1 MELIYASL
9 DLFAAAIIGVLL
21 IGSFFKGDHPKP
33 FGKKIILLL
42 VGHLVGLLCDS
53 ILWFWEPERY
63 PTIDISAA
71 IVVQKTVL
79 FLAYSVLA
87 AMTVIYTDCL
97 VKFIEEKA
105 KCSKRIVPCI
115 TVICIMAVVLW
126 TVSLFNGMFF
136 TFDEKGMFVSTK
148 LYWFTQVTIG
158 FLLCVDVFLIWK
170 HRRALGW
177 CNAIPLLFYILL
189 PIGGFFLSF
198 WWDVIPVYIA
208 ATLSM
213 LLMFIVFHLEQDKQL
228 REQERQFTQSRVS
241 IMLSQIQ
248 PHFLYNTLTAICG
261 LCDENPKEA
270 QKVTAEFADY
280 LRHNLDSLTQSTPV
294 PFEDELRHTKVYLRI
309 EQKRFGHRLNIVY
322 DISVSNFR
330 VPALTIQPIVE
341 NAVKHGVTKKKTG
354 GTVTIFTKEKED
366 CYEIIIDDDGFGFDI
381 GNVQTDSDTHI
392 GIKNVRYRL
401 WSICHGT
408 LTITS
413 EPGVGTVSTIR
424 IPKGRMNEEL
434 RQINDR

>member
-63 PTIDISAA
+63 PAMDISAA

-126 TVSLFNGMFF
+126 TISLFNGMFF
-136 TFDEKGMFVSTK
+136 TFNEKGMFVSTK
-148 LYWFTQVTIG
+148 LYWVTQVTIG

-177 CNAIPLLFYILL
+177 YNAIPLLLYILL

-270 QKVTAEFADY
+270 QKVTAEFANY

-309 EQKRFGHRLNIVY
+309 EQRRFGHRLNIVY
-322 DISVSNFR
+322 DIAVSNFR

-341 NAVKHGVTKKKTG
+341 NAVKHGVTKIKTG
-354 GTVTIFTKEKED
+354 GTVTIITKERED
-366 CYEIIIDDDGFGFDI
+366 CYEIIVDDDGFGFDI
-381 GNVQTDSDTHI
+381 DNVQTDSDTHI

-413 EPGVGTVSTIR
+413 KPGVGTVSTIR
-424 IPKGRMNEEL
+424 IPKGRMSEEL

>member
-63 PTIDISAA
+63 PAMDISAA

-126 TVSLFNGMFF
+126 TISLFNGMFF

-148 LYWFTQVTIG
+148 LYWVTQVTIG

-177 CNAIPLLFYILL
+177 YNAIPLLLYILL

-213 LLMFIVFHLEQDKQL
+213 LLMFIVFHPEQDKQL

-270 QKVTAEFADY
+270 QKVTAEFANY

-294 PFEDELRHTKVYLRI
+294 PFENELRHTKVYLRI
-309 EQKRFGHRLNIVY
+309 EQRRFGHRLNIVY
-322 DISVSNFR
+322 DIAVSNFR

-341 NAVKHGVTKKKTG
+341 NAVKHGVTKIKTG
-354 GTVTIFTKEKED
+354 GTVTIITKERED
-366 CYEIIIDDDGFGFDI
+366 CYEIIVDDDGFGFDI
-381 GNVQTDSDTHI
+381 DNVQTDSDTHI

-413 EPGVGTVSTIR
+413 KPGVGTVSTIR
-424 IPKGRMNEEL
+424 IPKGRMSEEL

>member
-63 PTIDISAA
+63 PAMDISAA

-126 TVSLFNGMFF
+126 TISLFNGMFF

-148 LYWFTQVTIG
+148 LYWVTQVTIG

-177 CNAIPLLFYILL
+177 YNAIPLLLYILL

-270 QKVTAEFADY
+270 QKVTAEFANY

-294 PFEDELRHTKVYLRI
+294 PFENELRHTKVYLRI
-309 EQKRFGHRLNIVY
+309 EQRRFGHRLNIVY
-322 DISVSNFR
+322 DIAVSNFR

-341 NAVKHGVTKKKTG
+341 NAVKHGVTKIKTG
-354 GTVTIFTKEKED
+354 GTVTIITKERED
-366 CYEIIIDDDGFGFDI
+366 CYEIIVDDDGFGFDI
-381 GNVQTDSDTHI
+381 DNVQTDSDTHI

-413 EPGVGTVSTIR
+413 KPGVGTVSTIR
-424 IPKGRMNEEL
+424 IPKGRMSEEL

>member
-21 IGSFFKGDHPKP
+21 IGSFFKDDHPKP

-42 VGHLVGLLCDS
+42 LGHLVGLLCDS

-63 PTIDISAA
+63 PAIDISAA

-87 AMTVIYTDCL
+87 GMTVIYTDCL
-97 VKFIEEKA
+97 VKYIEEKA

-158 FLLCVDVFLIWK
+158 FMLCVDVFLIWK
-170 HRRALGW
+170 NRRALGW
-177 CNAIPLLFYILL
+177 CNAIPLLLYILL

-213 LLMFIVFHLEQDKQL
+213 LLMFIVFHLEQDKKL

-248 PHFLYNTLTAICG
+248 PHFLYNTLTAICS

-270 QKVTAEFADY
+270 QKVTAEFAGY

-354 GTVTIFTKEKED
+354 GTVTIFTKEEED

-381 GNVQTDSDTHI
+381 DNVQTDSDTHI

-413 EPGVGTVSTIR
+413 VPGVGTVSTIR
-424 IPKGRMNEEL
+424 IPKE
-434 RQINDR
+434 

>member
-9 DLFAAAIIGVLL
+9 DLFAAEIIGVLL

-63 PTIDISAA
+63 PAMDISAA

-126 TVSLFNGMFF
+126 TISLFNGMFF

-148 LYWFTQVTIG
+148 LYWVTQVTIG

-177 CNAIPLLFYILL
+177 YNAIPLLLYILL

-270 QKVTAEFADY
+270 QKVTAEFANY

-309 EQKRFGHRLNIVY
+309 EQRRFGHRLNIVY
-322 DISVSNFR
+322 DIAVSNFR

-341 NAVKHGVTKKKTG
+341 NAVKHGVTKIKTG
-354 GTVTIFTKEKED
+354 GTVTIITKERED
-366 CYEIIIDDDGFGFDI
+366 CYEIIVDDDGFGFDI
-381 GNVQTDSDTHI
+381 DNVQTDSDTHI

-413 EPGVGTVSTIR
+413 KPGVGTVSTIR
-424 IPKGRMNEEL
+424 IPKGRMSEEL

>member
-63 PTIDISAA
+63 PAMDISAA

-126 TVSLFNGMFF
+126 TISLFNGMFF

-148 LYWFTQVTIG
+148 LYWVTQVTIG

-177 CNAIPLLFYILL
+177 YNAIPLLLYILL

-270 QKVTAEFADY
+270 QKVTAEFANY

-309 EQKRFGHRLNIVY
+309 EQRRFGHRLNIVY
-322 DISVSNFR
+322 DIAVSNFR

-341 NAVKHGVTKKKTG
+341 NAVKHGVTKIKTG
-354 GTVTIFTKEKED
+354 GTVTIITKERED
-366 CYEIIIDDDGFGFDI
+366 CYEIIVDDDGFGFDI
-381 GNVQTDSDTHI
+381 DNVQTDSDTHI

-413 EPGVGTVSTIR
+413 KPGVGTVSTIR
-424 IPKGRMNEEL
+424 IPKGRMSEEL

>member
-63 PTIDISAA
+63 PAMDISAA

-126 TVSLFNGMFF
+126 TISLFNGMFF

-148 LYWFTQVTIG
+148 LYWVTQVTIG

-177 CNAIPLLFYILL
+177 YNAIPLLLYILL

-270 QKVTAEFADY
+270 QKVTAEFANY

-309 EQKRFGHRLNIVY
+309 EQRRFGHRLNIVY
-322 DISVSNFR
+322 DIAVSNFR

-341 NAVKHGVTKKKTG
+341 NAVKHGVTKIKTG
-354 GTVTIFTKEKED
+354 GTVTIITKERED
-366 CYEIIIDDDGFGFDI
+366 CYEIIVDDDGFGFDI
-381 GNVQTDSDTHI
+381 DNVQTDSDTHI

-413 EPGVGTVSTIR
+413 KPGVGTVSTIR
-424 IPKGRMNEEL
+424 IPKGRMSEEL
-434 RQINDR
+434 RQINE